1 MLCIGP
7 GDDGAWGYQSCTE
20 NLHQFG
26 ARGPIRDYTFAVAS
40 IASICAKVFNGT
52 SVLDS
57 TALATRYGG
66 YKLADVPGVVS
77 NVIWSNGVLLHC
89 HCICLF
95 YLCLLHHTQPQQLPP
110 QYPPSKFPL
119 NRACGTA
126 SARAH
131 AH

>member
-89 HCICLF
+89 HCICLT
-95 YLCLLHHTQPQQLPP
+95 LVTCGACPVQSSLLAMVVIVMVVVVMMVVALT
-110 QYPPSKFPL
+110 
-119 NRACGTA
+119 
-126 SARAH
+126 
-131 AH
+131 